1 MFDDDIRE
9 IPSELKTMIKTRLS
23 SVYGKTVNDLSYE
36 STNKVIKSYALDRET
51 IEAIDNISSVLGIKS
66 RSETLREIVKRYD
79 ECRNQKSILE
89 N

>member
-1 MFDDDIRE
+1 M
-9 IPSELKTMIKTRLS
+9 MKTRLS

-36 STNKVIKSYALDRET
+36 STNKVIKSYALDKET
-51 IEAIDNISSVLGIKS
+51 VDAIDRVSSDLGIKS

-79 ECRNQKSILE
+79 EWQDNHNTQ